1 MVQDWLAHLQQWWV
15 SLSAKAQTLLT
26 DAALLLLALV
36 AGKFV
41 GIVVKNWLR
50 GWGVDRWLR
59 SPWASV
65 ASQPKQKTSADA
77 IGYLCVGTVWAGAL
91 WGIATQHALTDI
103 ARTIG
108 FVTGRVWTLALII
121 SLTMGVSHWLS
132 QTVAQALRAVPFKSW
147 LEAHLPPSRESP
159 AEATTRL
166 LGFAIYGFFSLLLL
180 MVVAELFGLNAT
192 AQAIGTMWELLLR
205 LVLAALILGV
215 GWWGVQQ
222 MQKADLIPTQLLPVS
237 PESAAQTIRLGFLA
251 VVLLFALA
259 ILTGSGSEFVASLL
273 WLAFFSVLLL
283 ALAPVRKYLP
293 DLWAG
298 VALKMHKVERVFIDG
313 VAARVLHIG
322 VLATRLLVGGAE
334 TVRPNQEV
342 LEAFLHQRSPL
353 PPQGTEGSE

>member
-1 MVQDWLAHLQQWWV
+1 MVQDWLAHLQRWWV

-36 AGKFV
+36 AGKHV

-132 QTVAQALRAVPFKSW
+132 QAVAQALRAVPFKSW
-147 LEAHLPPSRESP
+147 LEAHLPPSREPP

-166 LGFAIYGFFSLLLL
+166 LGFAIYGFFFLLLL

-192 AQAIGTMWELLLR
+192 AQAIGTVGELLLR
-205 LVLAALILGV
+205 LVLAAFI
-215 GWWGVQQ
+215 W
-222 MQKADLIPTQLLPVS
+222 
-237 PESAAQTIRLGFLA
+237 
-251 VVLLFALA
+251 
-259 ILTGSGSEFVASLL
+259 
-273 WLAFFSVLLL
+273 FFST
-283 ALAPVRKYLP
+283 
-293 DLWAG
+293 G
-298 VALKMHKVERVFIDG
+298 ERNINDNELTDRTETIDG
-313 VAARVLHIG
+313 PR
-322 VLATRLLVGGAE
+322 
-334 TVRPNQEV
+334 
-342 LEAFLHQRSPL
+342 
-353 PPQGTEGSE
+353 